1 MAFIY
6 IIQKKDSKL
15 EIKYGR
21 AISALQKIGSSK
33 LLRVYPCPKH
43 KNKLLKE
50 ILQEKLNEC
59 NNNIDSF
66 LLEADSILEGITENY
81 IEYWKE
87 EREKDDKLFNF
98 CINFRSNISYYRC

>member
-1 MAFIY
+1 MSFIY

-15 EIKYGR
+15 EIKYGC
-21 AISALQKIGSSK
+21 AVSALQKTGSSK
-33 LLRVYPCPKH
+33 LLRVYPCPKY

-66 LLEADSILEGITENY
+66 LLEADLILEAIVENY
-81 IEYWKE
+81 IEYWKK
-87 EREKDDKLFNF
+87 EREKDDDLFNF
-98 CINFRSNISYYRC
+98 CVNFHGQS